1 MPSERIHGA
10 NMPADVRIAW
20 GADSGQIQV
29 ASVVENGMDRIINI
43 VNEWLS
49 EAGSTPINTEEL
61 RQALYAK
68 GHLPAFDGWHVT
80 LEHRFDVNRMIAV
93 LRRARD
99 HAFGKD
105 E

>member
-1 MPSERIHGA
+1 MPAETIHGSFG
-10 NMPADVRIAW
+10 PSDVRIAW

-29 ASVVENGMDRIINI
+29 ASLMQNGMDVVIHM
-43 VNEWLS
+43 VNEWLN
-49 EAGSTPINTEEL
+49 EAGSSPIDPAGL
-61 RQALYAK
+61 RTALNAK
-68 GHLPAFDGWHVT
+68 GILPTFDGWHVT
-80 LEHRFDVNRMIAV
+80 LEHRSEVNRMIAV